1 MIWKVCRR
9 PVGQGKNLDEHVSV
23 ARVRPR
29 TSKGITDLL
38 LPRTSCSLQ
47 SQSPSKKLIP
57 RVNTGKLFSRSRSR
71 SLTELTRQI
80 TPPTKNGH
88 APPPIESRKIFNLSI
103 LTMSG
108 PGKFS
113 RVESNYISYRTV
125 YLNNSS
131 FSRLPV
137 QGLQTETGF
146 RQGLAR
152 TLSRPPLIKRE
163 KDYRHLTARYTG
175 SLIIIIKRTQLGISR
190 LKPSPIQVVLPLWV
204 LHFSYPIVD

>member
-1 MIWKVCRR
+1 MNNYNHLSPARCDFKRLPR
-9 PVGQGKNLDEHVSV
+9 PFSQGCKLDERISV

-38 LPRTSCSLQ
+38 LPRTSIGCAPIVPLRSASRLQ
-47 SQSPSKKLIP
+47 CEHWSAL
-57 RVNTGKLFSRSRSR
+57 VSRSRSR

-113 RVESNYISYRTV
+113 RVESN
-125 YLNNSS
+125 
-131 FSRLPV
+131 
-137 QGLQTETGF
+137 
-146 RQGLAR
+146 
-152 TLSRPPLIKRE
+152 
-163 KDYRHLTARYTG
+163 
-175 SLIIIIKRTQLGISR
+175 
-190 LKPSPIQVVLPLWV
+190 
-204 LHFSYPIVD
+204 

>member
-1 MIWKVCRR
+1 MCTKGRDVINASWWLAFTRNSSFKIKNYNNLSPARCVLKRLPR
-9 PVGQGKNLDEHVSV
+9 PLSQGCKLDDRISV

-38 LPRTSCSLQ
+38 LPRTSVGYAPIVPLRSYGTN
-47 SQSPSKKLIP
+47 PEEFAE
-57 RVNTGKLFSRSRSR
+57 LFSRSRSR

-113 RVESNYISYRTV
+113 RVESN
-125 YLNNSS
+125 
-131 FSRLPV
+131 
-137 QGLQTETGF
+137 
-146 RQGLAR
+146 
-152 TLSRPPLIKRE
+152 
-163 KDYRHLTARYTG
+163 
-175 SLIIIIKRTQLGISR
+175 
-190 LKPSPIQVVLPLWV
+190 
-204 LHFSYPIVD
+204 

>member
-1 MIWKVCRR
+1 MCTKGRDVINASWWLAFTRNSSLKTKNYNSLSPARLALKRLPR
-9 PVGQGKNLDEHVSV
+9 PISQGCKLDEPVSV

-38 LPRTSCSLQ
+38 LPRTSIGYPPIVPLR
-47 SQSPSKKLIP
+47 SQRTNPEEFAE
-57 RVNTGKLFSRSRSR
+57 LFSRSRSR

-113 RVESNYISYRTV
+113 RVESN
-125 YLNNSS
+125 
-131 FSRLPV
+131 
-137 QGLQTETGF
+137 
-146 RQGLAR
+146 
-152 TLSRPPLIKRE
+152 
-163 KDYRHLTARYTG
+163 
-175 SLIIIIKRTQLGISR
+175 
-190 LKPSPIQVVLPLWV
+190 
-204 LHFSYPIVD
+204 

>member
-1 MIWKVCRR
+1 MQVDDLRLLGIPRWRLIIAIIYPQHDAISKDYPDLSVKVVRLVER
-9 PVGQGKNLDEHVSV
+9 ISV

-38 LPRTSCSLQ
+38 LPRTSVGYTPIVPLRSHERT
-47 SQSPSKKLIP
+47 PE
-57 RVNTGKLFSRSRSR
+57 NYAELFSRSRSR

-113 RVESNYISYRTV
+113 RVESN
-125 YLNNSS
+125 
-131 FSRLPV
+131 
-137 QGLQTETGF
+137 
-146 RQGLAR
+146 
-152 TLSRPPLIKRE
+152 
-163 KDYRHLTARYTG
+163 
-175 SLIIIIKRTQLGISR
+175 
-190 LKPSPIQVVLPLWV
+190 
-204 LHFSYPIVD
+204 